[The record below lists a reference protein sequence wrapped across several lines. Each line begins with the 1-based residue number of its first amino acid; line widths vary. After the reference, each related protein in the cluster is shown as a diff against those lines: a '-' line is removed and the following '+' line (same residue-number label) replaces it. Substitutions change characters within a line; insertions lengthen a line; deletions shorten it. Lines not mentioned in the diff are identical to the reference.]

1 MPRAWDRYLRPR
13 IVGAVHLDDLEHCVI
28 EGCYQTL
35 REDWTDAFDQ
45 ARAQIF
51 CHAFNRSRRGD
62 PQECSAK
69 LVAVLPMG
77 FPTSAGLNVFAG
89 GHRGCRAQQ
98 RDEFMMPFNF
108 DAQNA
113 EAVIGL

>member
-1 MPRAWDRYLRPR
+1 
-13 IVGAVHLDDLEHCVI
+13 
-28 EGCYQTL
+28 
-35 REDWTDAFDQ
+35 
-45 ARAQIF
+45 
-51 CHAFNRSRRGD
+51 
-62 PQECSAK
+62 